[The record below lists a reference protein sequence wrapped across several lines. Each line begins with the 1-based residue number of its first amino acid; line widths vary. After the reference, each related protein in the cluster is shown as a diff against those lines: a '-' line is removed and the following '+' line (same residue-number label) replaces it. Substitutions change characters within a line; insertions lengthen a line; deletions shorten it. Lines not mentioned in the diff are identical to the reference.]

1 MDLLPEKGQDSS
13 AMLCRRL
20 AGQRTHI
27 KTAQTAQCESKSE
40 DEVSWRRGSS
50 SDGSMC
56 GVNDEIWKHLRM
68 TGDIPDLPE
77 SPELGPTNR
86 IWRNSPENI
95 ELRTNCNNEE
105 IVRGSME
112 ICNITDT
119 GPIG

>member
-1 MDLLPEKGQDSS
+1 
-13 AMLCRRL
+13 L
-20 AGQRTHI
+20 AGQPTHV
-27 KTAQTAQCESKSE
+27 KTAQTAQRESKSE

-50 SDGSMC
+50 LDGSMC

-68 TGDIPDLPE
+68 TGEIPDLPE
-77 SPELGPTNR
+77 SPELGPTNG

-105 IVRGSME
+105 IVRGLME
-112 ICNITDT
+112 LCNITDT